1 MSIPLDIYDQRILAL
16 LQEESSLSTAEIAER
31 IGLSQ
36 SLCWRRI
43 QRLKEE
49 GVIRKQ
55 VTLLDR
61 KKIGLNTQVFA
72 QIKLNAHGRK
82 NLTDFAEAMHQFP
95 EVLECHVLM
104 GAVDFMLRIVTRDI
118 ESYERFFFEKLSAV
132 PGIQEVNSI
141 VALSEIKS
149 TTTLPLLAP
158 EPSRRTPAHDHQ
170 QDQVQLLPPPLRRL
184 PDRQRHRQRAG
195 DHGRHRHAPAY
206 RTGHH
211 RRAGGTGHRLRV
223 RAAGGCAQPPG
234 RLCHPRLGAVRRE
247 WVVEQ
252 HRRIAAAL
260 EYPAE

>member
-1 MSIPLDIYDQRILAL
+1 MSIPLDMYDQRILAL

-36 SLCWRRI
+36 SPCWRRI

-132 PGIQEVNSI
+132 QGIQEVNSI

-158 EPSRRTPAHDHQ
+158 
-170 QDQVQLLPPPLRRL
+170 
-184 PDRQRHRQRAG
+184 
-195 DHGRHRHAPAY
+195 
-206 RTGHH
+206 
-211 RRAGGTGHRLRV
+211 
-223 RAAGGCAQPPG
+223 
-234 RLCHPRLGAVRRE
+234 
-247 WVVEQ
+247 
-252 HRRIAAAL
+252 
-260 EYPAE
+260 